1 MTTWDTPN
9 DLRLTLNTCLT
20 IKSILHTPNTYPE
33 AQIIIH
39 FALQPG
45 FLEYKVIENRKSSE
59 FCQTDLE
66 NLSQVPCIHWILTPE
81 AQMFIRFVRPGIFDT
96 RLSKIGNAL
105 NDPRLTLNAWLSK
118 LHCINWILTPDAQI
132 LIHFAVQSGLTY
144 RYKVAENHREMA
156 VRDPCEW
163 LLGQPPLNWL
173 TNQSQKWLLQLP
185 PCGYFPNQ
193 TPTSWK
199 SPPMGSKLS
208 LLLL

>member
-1 MTTWDTPN
+1 
-9 DLRLTLNTCLT
+9 
-20 IKSILHTPNTYPE
+20 
-33 AQIIIH
+33 
-39 FALQPG
+39 
-45 FLEYKVIENRKSSE
+45 
-59 FCQTDLE
+59 
-66 NLSQVPCIHWILTPE
+66 
-81 AQMFIRFVRPGIFDT
+81 MFIRFVRPGIFDT

-193 TPTSWK
+193 TSTSWK
-199 SPPMGSKLS
+199 SYGVEIELIVALRAASSRSWISMLFRPLTSVCNLWNFDFKIKAQFQPLR
-208 LLLL
+208 